1 MANMTYTEAGYQH
14 SSQLNLVARVKMSV
28 LSWLERSRRRRRKRR
43 GEGQEAGQSELS
55 FDATATGQSAPTEGR
70 RSDADDDTANE
81 NEAKPYVSLGKRDD
95 VSAGELNRLFI
106 DVGGVPA
113 DQVGRIRVRD
123 RHSFV
128 FLPREVADAAVAKL
142 NGSTQRDRELV
153 VEFARK

>member
-1 MANMTYTEAGYQH
+1 MDLNDTDADNDGDTDAGG
-14 SSQLNLVARVKMSV
+14 NDE
-28 LSWLERSRRRRRKRR
+28 ERSRRRRRKRR

-81 NEAKPYVSLGKRDD
+81 NEAKLYVSLGKRDD

-128 FLPREVADAAVAKL
+128 FLPREVADAAVAAL
-142 NGSTQRDRELV
+142 NGTTQRDRELI

>member
-1 MANMTYTEAGYQH
+1 
-14 SSQLNLVARVKMSV
+14 
-28 LSWLERSRRRRRKRR
+28 
-43 GEGQEAGQSELS
+43 
-55 FDATATGQSAPTEGR
+55 
-70 RSDADDDTANE
+70 
-81 NEAKPYVSLGKRDD
+81 VSLGKRDD

-128 FLPREVADAAVAKL
+128 FLPREVADAAVAAL
-142 NGSTQRDRELV
+142 NGTTQRDRELI